1 MKIKNVIT
9 SFEGMHYTAYRTLTA
24 CLNLILISL
33 CLFCL
38 YLSQAN
44 KSILFSLWIQKS
56 YITDTALSAVLLSF
70 GGAFLLDIAHKSE
83 GK

>member
-1 MKIKNVIT
+1 MKPQIVIA
-9 SFEGMHYTAYRTLTA
+9 SFNGMNRTAYRTLTA
-24 CLNLILISL
+24 CLNLILITL

-38 YLSQAN
+38 YLA
-44 KSILFSLWIQKS
+44 KADRSILLSLWVQKS

-83 GK
+83 AE